1 MRTIRAEVL
10 LAVGLI
16 LAGIVGPS
24 LYGGG
29 WRHGNGWS
37 RDRKQGGCCTWRML
51 EKRQAEFGLSE
62 ARIAAMLAQCRKSG
76 LSADAANILLEPV
89 LEANRDKL
97 PAECVFTKVKE
108 GLAKQISVE
117 QIVAVARER
126 LECLRRARKLLA
138 AADSPDRG
146 DRMSEPPGLVAQVG
160 LLLEEGFPES
170 ALEELLRRYGGR
182 CYGRLLHVLEAG
194 ESLQLAGIAPEHT
207 EQFMDECLKRH
218 ANWPE
223 IRRAVEYIL
232 LESRKGR
239 PFEAIHAGLW
249 PKNSGRRRGNGNCC
263 GRGGFRGNPEND
275 EDM

>member
-1 MRTIRAEVL
+1 MKTIGAEVL
-10 LAVGLI
+10 LAVGLM
-16 LAGIVGPS
+16 LAGTIGPP
-24 LYGGG
+24 LHGGG

-37 RDRKQGGCCTWRML
+37 RDRKPGGCCTWRML

-62 ARIAAMLAQCRKSG
+62 TRIAAMLAQCRESG
-76 LSADAANILLEPV
+76 LSADEAETLLEPV
-89 LEANRDKL
+89 LEANQDKL

-117 QIVAVARER
+117 HIVAVARKR

-138 AADSPDRG
+138 VDSPGRG
-146 DRMSEPPGLVAQVG
+146 ARMSEPPGLVAQVG

-170 ALEELLRRYGGR
+170 ALEELLRHHGNR

-194 ESLQLAGIAPEHT
+194 EALQLAGIAVKDAQ
-207 EQFMDECLKRH
+207 QFMDECLKRH
-218 ANWPE
+218 ATRPE

-249 PKNSGRRRGNGNCC
+249 PKNTGGRHGNGNCY
-263 GRGGFRGNPEND
+263 GRGDYRGNAEND
-275 EDM
+275 GGM